1 MIESDPIRLQQVV
14 NNLLTNAIKFS
25 DEKTNI
31 SIESHYLTDK
41 RLFQVTVVDEGIPI
55 SDEEAATLFKQFVTL
70 KSARDI
76 NAAGPGLGLYMCR
89 ELCRQMGGE
98 IKLVNKNDTMAGEK
112 AFVLNVRANTVWESI
127 ESPDPISLDSK
138 MLRSINVKRS
148 KILIFED

>member
-1 MIESDPIRLQQVV
+1 
-14 NNLLTNAIKFS
+14 
-25 DEKTNI
+25 
-31 SIESHYLTDK
+31 
-41 RLFQVTVVDEGIPI
+41 
-55 SDEEAATLFKQFVTL
+55 
-70 KSARDI
+70 
-76 NAAGPGLGLYMCR
+76 
-89 ELCRQMGGE
+89 MGGE